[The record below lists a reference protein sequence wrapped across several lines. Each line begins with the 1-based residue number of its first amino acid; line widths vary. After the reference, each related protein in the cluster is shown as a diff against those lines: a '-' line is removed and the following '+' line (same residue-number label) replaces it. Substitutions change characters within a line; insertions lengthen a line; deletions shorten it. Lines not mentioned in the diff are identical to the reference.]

1 MAATNTATKRK
12 TSASTGTKRGRPKKK
27 SIKAAWKERGE
38 LGLCEALIDKYADI
52 IDSTNSGRDMKPL
65 ATGLLETID
74 RYKSL
79 KAAQGESSEEELKP
93 VFRILKA
100 ANEQ

>member
-1 MAATNTATKRK
+1 MAATKAATKRK
-12 TSASTGTKRGRPKKK
+12 TSTSTGTKRGRPKKISVK
-27 SIKAAWKERGE
+27 TAWKERGE

-79 KAAQGESSEEELKP
+79 KAANGEDADKELKP
-93 VFRILKA
+93 VFKILKA
-100 ANEQ
+100 ANGE